1 MNIYIVYASVS
12 TAYLTT
18 LTVNFV
24 NLSIL
29 SVKFIRL
36 ILPALW
42 FDRFSKIPCVS
53 KLRMD
58 NKVSHQNSSIQPSTK
73 LFVRK
78 NVLLLFNPCMSDI
91 LQLRKHYFI
100 SI

>member
-42 FDRFSKIPCVS
+42 LDRFSKIPCVS

-78 NVLLLFNPCMSDI
+78 NVLLLFNPYMSDI

>member
-42 FDRFSKIPCVS
+42 FDRFSKMPCVS

-78 NVLLLFNPCMSDI
+78 NVLLLFNPFI
-91 LQLRKHYFI
+91 EPTFYFY
-100 SI
+100 